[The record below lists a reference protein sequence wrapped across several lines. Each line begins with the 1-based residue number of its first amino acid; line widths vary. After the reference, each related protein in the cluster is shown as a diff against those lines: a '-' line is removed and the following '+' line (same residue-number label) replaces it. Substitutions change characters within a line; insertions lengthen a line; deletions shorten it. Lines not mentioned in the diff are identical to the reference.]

1 MKGDKKVIVGVT
13 CGDINGIGL
22 EILIKTFLDKTF
34 LNKCVFIVYVPVKI
48 IKDYNKK
55 IKCKNF
61 NYNIVDDPK
70 KALLDS
76 INIVDFQS
84 NDVKLNLGRSKSLAA
99 QVAIDSLDL
108 AVKDLKE
115 KSIDVLVTLP
125 VNKKNISSVRKDFI
139 GHTEY
144 FSLQFNNQ
152 ENLMLLCSEKL
163 KIATAT
169 NHIPVSKISKEIT
182 KSLIKRKIN
191 ILIQTLKQDFLI
203 SNPKIAVLSLNPHA
217 GDNGL
222 IGREDN
228 EVIQPVVNSLFQK
241 GHLIHGLF
249 SADGFFGSRSYVN
262 FDAVLAM
269 YHDQALIPFKTI
281 SFGEGVNYTSGLPII
296 RVSPDHGV
304 GYDIAGKGLAK
315 SHSLIY
321 SILLAIQIHSNRE
334 LYRNLVTKTKL

>member
-1 MKGDKKVIVGVT
+1 MRGDRKVVVGVS

-22 EILIKTFLDKTF
+22 EILIKTFLDKSF

-48 IKDYNKK
+48 IEDYKNK

-61 NYNIVDDPK
+61 NYNIVESPQ
-70 KALLDS
+70 KALSD
-76 INIVDFQS
+76 IVNIVDFKA
-84 NDVKLNLGRSKSLAA
+84 NDVKLNLGRSTSLAA

-108 AVKDLKE
+108 AAKDLKT

-125 VNKKNISSVRKDFI
+125 VNKKNISSIRKDFT

-144 FSLQFNNQ
+144 FSSQFNNQ

-163 KIATAT
+163 KIATTT
-169 NHIPVSKISKEIT
+169 NHIPVSKISKAVT
-182 KSLIKRKIN
+182 KSLIKTKIN

-217 GDNGL
+217 GDDGL

-304 GYDIAGKGLAK
+304 GYDIAGKGVAK
-315 SHSLIY
+315 NYSLIF

-334 LYRNLVTKTKL
+334 L